1 MTDPTLAITDTEG
14 DASPDMAKSL
24 GMVPASLGFR
34 SLAFAI
40 DLTIWLVLVAPAAAG
55 VIVLV
60 SGAEAL
66 LATILLISGVVLS
79 TVFGLVQLITHGRR
93 GVTAGKAALRLR
105 SISAA
110 DYGRPGF
117 WRIVLRV
124 LVLWASNIVPI
135 VGPAVLFS
143 SSLWDPQHRG
153 RSILDRVA
161 GCWVIDARAGLDPFD
176 AKALRHAHR
185 ALRDKPDDSEDLP
198 SMATG
203 ADPAV
208 ALRIPGA
215 RSRAGVVGS
224 GSGAQWSG
232 PQAPIDV
239 SVIEEVPGTPSTAV
253 PLAGPPNERTTIAA
267 APASAGVE
275 APAAGPIAAAPSS
288 VAPAGATRRS
298 AQMIRFDDGSVIRV
312 PALGLMGREPEAAP
326 GENADALIRL
336 DDPQVLMSKTHIAF
350 GADAEGLWVADRG
363 SRNGTRLVSPQGYV
377 VDVVVG
383 ESTQVPQGWT
393 VQVGG
398 RSFEVVARGAQS

>member
-1 MTDPTLAITDTEG
+1 MTDPTLAIIDTGG
-14 DASPDMAKSL
+14 DASPEMAKSL
-24 GMVPASLGFR
+24 GMVPAGLGFR

-40 DLTIWLVLVAPAAAG
+40 DLTIWLVLVAPAVAG
-55 VIVLV
+55 AIMLAT
-60 SGAEAL
+60 GADVL
-66 LATILLISGVVLS
+66 LATILLISGLVLS
-79 TVFGLVQLITHGRR
+79 AVFGLVQLITHGRR

-143 SSLWDPQHRG
+143 SSVWDPQHRG
-153 RSILDRVA
+153 RSILDRIA
-161 GCWVIDARAGLDPFD
+161 GCWVVDARAGLDPFD
-176 AKALRHAHR
+176 AKALRHARR

-232 PQAPIDV
+232 LQAPVDV
-239 SVIEEVPGTPSTAV
+239 TVIEEVPGTPSASV
-253 PLAGPPNERTTIAA
+253 PIDSAPEERTTIAA
-267 APASAGVE
+267 APV
-275 APAAGPIAAAPSS
+275 APVAGPIAAAPSAAAPS
-288 VAPAGATRRS
+288 AAAPAVSTRRS
-298 AQMIRFDDGSVIRV
+298 ALMIRFDDGSVIRV